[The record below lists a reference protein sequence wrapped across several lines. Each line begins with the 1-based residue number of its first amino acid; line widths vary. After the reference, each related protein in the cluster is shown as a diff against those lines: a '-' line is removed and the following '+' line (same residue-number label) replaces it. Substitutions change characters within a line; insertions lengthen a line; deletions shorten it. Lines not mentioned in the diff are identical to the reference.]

1 MKNYLH
7 VIKYALHYKSN
18 ILLMFLSNIL
28 YSIFS
33 VFSLALIVP
42 FLSVLFQQVE
52 PVTVKPEFVLSVTA
66 IKDTFFFYLEQMI
79 LNYGEAYALILIAVT
94 MIVLSFFTNL
104 FRYLAQFFSAP
115 IRSGMIYQIRKELYD
130 KLINLPISYF
140 AKMKKGDVL
149 NRFGTDVQE
158 IEWSVVQSII
168 IVCRDPIMIIVFLF
182 ALFKVS
188 FLLTIIA
195 LLIFPVVGYLISRTG
210 SVIQKGSAKLQQLLS
225 AVSAIYDETIGG
237 LRIIKGY
244 NAIDHANK
252 KFQEET
258 AEHFKMNR
266 KIFRV
271 NDFAAPFVEMM
282 SIVTLLI
289 VLLIGGIYVLKSSSL
304 TGEVFIFFVVVFARI
319 ISPATQLTKMYY
331 TLKKGIPSIQR
342 ILQVFKADEKIYEK
356 ENAHPISNFIRIEYR
371 QVYFSYHEVEKS
383 EDCKILQDISFEI
396 RKGEKV
402 AFVGASGAGK
412 STLVDLLPRFYD
424 LSFGKILIDNRNI
437 KEYKINDLRGLF
449 GMVSQDVILFHDTV
463 FNNIAFGRSSTREE
477 VETAAKA
484 AFAHEF
490 IMEMENGY
498 DTVIGDR
505 GMTLSGGQR
514 QRLSIARALLKKPE
528 ILIFDEATSALDYES
543 EQMIQKTLNEIFKN
557 HTVILIAHR
566 EETLRNMDRIITI
579 KEGKIDEFICKTQ
592 NT

>member
-7 VIKYALHYKSN
+7 VIKYALRYKSN
-18 ILLMFLSNIL
+18 IFLMLLSNIF

-33 VFSLALIVP
+33 VFSLALLIP
-42 FLSVLFQQVE
+42 FLLVLFQQVK
-52 PVTVKPEFVLSVTA
+52 PVSIPPSLSFSVTA
-66 IKDTFFFYLEQMI
+66 ILDTFNFYLGELI
-79 LNYGEAYALILIAVT
+79 HNYGAVYAILLIAIS
-94 MIVLSFFTNL
+94 MIVLSFLSNL

-140 AKMKKGDVL
+140 ARSKKGDLL

-168 IVCRDPIMIIVFLF
+168 IICRDPVMIIVFLI

-195 LLIFPVVGYLISRTG
+195 LLVFPWVGYLISRTG
-210 SVIQKGSAKLQQLLS
+210 SVIQKNSAKLQQVLS
-225 AVSAIYDETIGG
+225 SVGAIYDETIGG

-258 AEHFKMNR
+258 AKHFKINK

-271 NDFAAPFVEMM
+271 NELAAPFSEVM
-282 SIVTLLI
+282 SIITLLV
-289 VLLIGGIYVLKSSSL
+289 VLLLGGIYVLKSSTL

-319 ISPATQLTKMYY
+319 ISPATQLAKMYF

-342 ILQVFKADEKIYEK
+342 ILQILKADEKIYEK
-356 ENAHPISNFIRIEYR
+356 KNAQPISIFLQSIEYKN
-371 QVYFSYHEVEKS
+371 VHFSYHEVEKI
-383 EDCKILQDISFEI
+383 EECKILQDISLEI
-396 RKGEKV
+396 KKGEKV

-424 LSFGKILIDNRNI
+424 LEFGEILIDKKNI
-437 KEYKINDLRGLF
+437 KDYKINDLRGLF
-449 GMVSQDVILFHDTV
+449 GIVSQDVILFHDTV
-463 FNNIAFGRSSTREE
+463 LNNITFGRSASHEE
-477 VETAAKA
+477 VENAAKA
-484 AFAHEF
+484 AFAHDF

-498 DTVIGDR
+498 NTIIGDR

-543 EQMIQKTLNEIFKN
+543 EQIIQKTLNEIFKN
-557 HTVILIAHR
+557 HTVIVIAHR
-566 EETLRNMDRIITI
+566 EETLRNMDKIITI
-579 KEGKIDEFICKTQ
+579 KDGKLHEIEHCKK
-592 NT
+592 